1 MSATIEIVRVSK
13 RFGPQQVLDDASLQ
27 VQDGEFVSL
36 VGPSGCGKTTLLR
49 MIAGLEVPTSGNVL
63 VNGDQP
69 SSACRL
75 HEVGVAFQTP
85 ALVPSL
91 SALDNVCLTLDIIG
105 KTNNCLDPQALL
117 EQFGLGEFMHHY
129 PHQLSGGMRQRVN
142 IASAMVHRPS
152 VLLLDEPFGA
162 LDEITRELMGEW
174 LADVL
179 GHTRQT
185 VVFVTHDVEEATLLS
200 DRVIVMSPRPGRIC
214 EQLDIR
220 LPKPRTRKLR
230 TTDEFVRLVFEARG
244 TLNRVIGGEQ

>member
-1 MSATIEIVRVSK
+1 MSAAIEVVGVSK
-13 RFGPQQVLDDASLQ
+13 RFGPTRILDNIGLE

-49 MIAGLEVPTSGNVL
+49 IIAGLEIPTSGKVL
-63 VNGDQP
+63 VNDDQP

-75 HEVGVAFQTP
+75 HKIGVAFQTP

-91 SALDNVCLTLDIIG
+91 TALDNVRLTLDIIG
-105 KTNNCLDPQALL
+105 RTDCCLDPRALL
-117 EQFGLGEFMHHY
+117 ERFGLGEFMRHY

-142 IASAMVHRPS
+142 IACAMVHQPA

-174 LADVL
+174 LADIL
-179 GHTRQT
+179 GASRQT

-200 DRVIVMSPRPGRIC
+200 DRVMVMSPRPGRIYS
-214 EQLDIR
+214 ELNIR
-220 LPKPRTRKLR
+220 LPKPRTRRLR
-230 TTDEFVRLVFEARG
+230 TSDEFVHQVLRARDA
-244 TLNRVIGGEQ
+244 LNRVIGGEQ

>member
-1 MSATIEIVRVSK
+1 MSAAIEVVGVSK
-13 RFGPQQVLDDASLQ
+13 RFGPTHILADVHLE

-49 MIAGLEVPTSGNVL
+49 IIAGLETPSCGTVL
-63 VNGDQP
+63 VDGDQP

-75 HEVGVAFQTP
+75 HRIGVAFQTP

-91 SALDNVCLTLDIIG
+91 TALENVRLTLDIIG
-105 KTNNCLDPQALL
+105 NSGCCLDPRALL
-117 EQFGLGEFMHHY
+117 ERFGLGEFMYHY
-129 PHQLSGGMRQRVN
+129 PHQLSGGMKQRVN
-142 IASAMVHRPS
+142 IACAMVHQPA

-179 GHTRQT
+179 GASRQT

-200 DRVIVMSPRPGRIC
+200 DRVMVMSPRPGRIDD
-214 EQLDIR
+214 ELDIG
-220 LPKPRTRKLR
+220 LPKPRTRRLR
-230 TTDEFVRLVFEARG
+230 TGDEFVHLVLKARG
-244 TLNRVIGGEQ
+244 ALNRVIGGEP